1 MQKVE
6 GTPGVFT
13 TFFVVI
19 VLVCALAG
27 WFMNLG
33 QLIGMSF
40 EPLTGLAVVRVIGV
54 FIAPLGSILGYI

>member
-1 MQKVE
+1 MPRSDNSAGALV
-6 GTPGVFT
+6 V
-13 TFFVVI
+13 FFVII
-19 VLVCALAG
+19 VMVASLAG

-54 FIAPLGSILGYI
+54 FVAPLGAVLGYF